1 MTNQPIFLI
10 ETDLNYEY
18 VDLLN
23 DVIKYITVLVI
34 LHVLLNYEYGKRTAI
49 KLANGFFTNDFLNL
63 VIFIMEHSIYNDV
76 NYTISQ
82 SYVW

>member
-63 VIFIMEHSIYNDV
+63 VIFIIIGFMAYNLIIRKLV
-76 NYTISQ
+76 VFQ
-82 SYVW
+82 

>member
-10 ETDLNYEY
+10 ETDLDYEY

-34 LHVLLNYEYGKRTAI
+34 LHMLLNYEYGKRMTL
-49 KLANGFFTNDFLNL
+49 KLAGGLFTDDFLNL
-63 VIFIMEHSIYNDV
+63 LLFIILGFMAYNLV
-76 NYTISQ
+76 VRKLVVFQ
-82 SYVW
+82 

>member
-10 ETDLNYEY
+10 ETELDYEY

-34 LHVLLNYEYGKRTAI
+34 FHVLLNYEYGKKAAI
-49 KLANGFFTNDFLNL
+49 KLASGFFTDDFLNIL
-63 VIFIMEHSIYNDV
+63 IFLILGFMAYNLIIRKLIV
-76 NYTISQ
+76 FQ
-82 SYVW
+82 